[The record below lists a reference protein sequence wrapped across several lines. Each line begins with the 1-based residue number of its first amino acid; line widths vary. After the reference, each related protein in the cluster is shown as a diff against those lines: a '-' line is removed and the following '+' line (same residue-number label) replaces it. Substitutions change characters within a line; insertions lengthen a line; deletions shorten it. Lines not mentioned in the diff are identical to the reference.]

1 MENER
6 RTISRSLLRAL
17 TIPQAIIL
25 AAYLLEVIKGERT
38 IGYYAILALLIIVPT
53 IFAWMT
59 FKADPDSD
67 KARYIGAIGYLLMY
81 SMVVFTGDTAMVF
94 SYIFIPISYLIVCA
108 DPVLLRVVLYWSV
121 AANIISVIYKAAF
134 LHQTGADA
142 IADYEI
148 QILAL
153 LLFMLFTYF
162 STLLQKKINDARM
175 NTVLIHEEQTEENLN
190 HILQV
195 ADSVTKETNAVLDM
209 VNEVEESS
217 EITANNMN
225 EISTGTTQTAD
236 SIQKQLVQTEQIQT
250 IIEDVNRISENMQT
264 LLKDSMHNIETGV
277 NNMDALTESAA
288 YVDEINTDLKAK
300 MTDLVEQA
308 NQALNIIQLI
318 DDIASQTNLLAL
330 NASIEAARA
339 GESGRGFAV
348 VASEITSLA
357 QQTTD
362 ATGNIQ
368 ELIDNLQSEAN
379 GANKAVENAVEAGAN
394 QNSLILS
401 TKMTFEE
408 IKDAISDVS
417 TSSKQE
423 TEEVENL
430 LQVNKELVAS
440 VETISAVSEEVT
452 ATTQQAYDTAQRNL
466 DLADSMKD
474 SIEKLAASV
483 NELRA

>member
-1 MENER
+1 M
-6 RTISRSLLRAL
+6 AL
-17 TIPQAIIL
+17 H
-25 AAYLLEVIKGERT
+25 E
-38 IGYYAILALLIIVPT
+38 
-53 IFAWMT
+53 
-59 FKADPDSD
+59 
-67 KARYIGAIGYLLMY
+67 
-81 SMVVFTGDTAMVF
+81 
-94 SYIFIPISYLIVCA
+94 
-108 DPVLLRVVLYWSV
+108 
-121 AANIISVIYKAAF
+121 
-134 LHQTGADA
+134 TGADA

-148 QILAL
+148 QVLAL
-153 LLFMLFTYF
+153 LLFMIFTYL
-162 STLLQKKINDARM
+162 STRLQKEINDDKM
-175 NTVLIHEEQTEENLN
+175 GKVLMHEEQTEQNLE
-190 HILQV
+190 HVLKV
-195 ADSVTKETNAVLDM
+195 ADSVTTETNAVLSM
-209 VNEVEESS
+209 VEEVAESS

-225 EISTGTTQTAD
+225 EISTGTNQTAD

-250 IIEDVNRISENMQT
+250 IIEDVNRISENMQS
-264 LLKDSMHNIETGV
+264 LLNDSMHNIETGV
-277 NNMDALTESAA
+277 NNMDALTESAS
-288 YVDEINTDLKAK
+288 YVDEINKDLQAK

-368 ELIDNLQSEAN
+368 ELIDSLQTEAN
-379 GANKAVENAVEAGAN
+379 GANKAVESAVEAGAN

-401 TKMTFEE
+401 TKMTFED
-408 IKDAISDVS
+408 IKDAIADV
-417 TSSKQE
+417 TESSKQE

-430 LQVNKELVAS
+430 LQVNAELVAS

-466 DLADSMKD
+466 DLADNMKF

-483 NELRA
+483 NELKN